1 MFIIGIDY
9 GSKRIGVAFVEEG
22 SRVVLPL
29 KEIENKNKDFVLA
42 EIKKIIKDLSREKP
56 AKTPWRGDLGGPAT
70 IPAERDL
77 GGDVKT
83 IVMGLPLSLSGERG
97 PKAQETQ
104 KFIDFLAANI
114 AVPVKTV
121 DERMTSRAADTLG
134 AGTKGSRDIGAAMV
148 ILENFISRNT

>member
-1 MFIIGIDY
+1 MIIIGIDY
-9 GSKRIGVAFVEEG
+9 GSKRIGVAFAEEG

-42 EIKKIIKDLSREKP
+42 EIKKIIAEK
-56 AKTPWRGDLGGPAT
+56 
-70 IPAERDL
+70 E
-77 GGDVKT
+77 VKI
-83 IVMGLPLSLSGERG
+83 IVVGLPLSLTGERG

-104 KFIDFLAANI
+104 KFIDFLAANV
-114 AVPVKTV
+114 AVPIKTV
-121 DERMTSRAADTLG
+121 DERMTSRAADALG

>member
-1 MFIIGIDY
+1 MTIIGIDY

-42 EIKKIIKDLSREKP
+42 EIKKIIKDL
-56 AKTPWRGDLGGPAT
+56 GG
-70 IPAERDL
+70 E
-77 GGDVKT
+77 VKT
-83 IVMGLPLSLSGERG
+83 IVVGLPLSLSGERG

-104 KFIDFLAANI
+104 KFIGFLAANI
-114 AVPVKTV
+114 SVPVKTV
-121 DERMTSRAADTLG
+121 DERMTSRAADALG

-148 ILENFISRNT
+148 ILEGYVSRNT

>member
-1 MFIIGIDY
+1 MTIIGIDY

-42 EIKKIIKDLSREKP
+42 EIKKIIAEKEIK
-56 AKTPWRGDLGGPAT
+56 A
-70 IPAERDL
+70 
-77 GGDVKT
+77 V
-83 IVMGLPLSLSGERG
+83 VVGLPLSLSGERG

-114 AVPVKTV
+114 SIPIKTV
-121 DERMTSRAADTLG
+121 DERMTSRAADALG

-148 ILENFISRNT
+148 ILEDYIARNNK